1 MPYAPAMDV
10 GVDPFL
16 PVHRRRAWRR
26 LALVVALLTAA
37 SVTALAVQQVRQWES
52 RSITEVWVTS
62 ESELAVYGHCS
73 RSARVQVDAT
83 ASAVVLDLQTR
94 DESYGDCLDRVVVQ
108 LDEELGDRALI
119 DAWTDAP
126 VPAICAADGSSC
138 GSPTP

>member
-1 MPYAPAMDV
+1 MDV

-16 PVHRRRAWRR
+16 PVHRRRDRR
-26 LALVVALLTAA
+26 RFALLVALLTAA
-37 SVTALAVQQVRQWES
+37 LVTALVVQQVRQWDS
-52 RSITEVWVTS
+52 TSITEVWVTS

-94 DESYGDCLDRVVVQ
+94 GESCGDCLDRVVVQ

-119 DAWTDAP
+119 DARTDAP
-126 VPAICAADGSSC
+126 VPALCAADGSSC
-138 GSPTP
+138 RPPTP